1 MSRNDGL
8 EVKELDDYIKK
19 MVNQYTIE
27 YPKESKK
34 FVREQ
39 DVYKRQV

>member
-1 MSRNDGL
+1 
-8 EVKELDDYIKK
+8 

-34 FVREQ
+34 VCKESRL
-39 DVYKRQV
+39 KRKTNVKADTPKVTVI